1 MTPAGLV
8 RGDVS
13 SRLKDGDVIARNGIE
28 DILVGAV
35 PRNRRRLSQD
45 NAQTNK
51 ENNRRSVLN
60 NIHRVKPRNITEDD
74 GQDDVRV
81 DSTDF
86 YLDKGMTESSQGFTM
101 FSNGRFFGT
110 TSGIDCMGRSGSNIL
125 QKSVMS
131 DVLGHGVTSRRT
143 RNSNTRNEHS
153 RQLFY
158 SNDKTNN
165 RCVVQNRRFEQVTTF
180 SVSPHLQMAVEVA
193 KSLEIETHPFL
204 YSGYRRSPSPGY
216 NTPESPRSDTLNDD
230 LKTELSNE
238 YLLSPRRNLTIDNL
252 SIQQTHSKVRPVSS
266 NSNNRQV
273 PQPTQTNVATS
284 NSILRTRHLSD
295 SEHDKKDRLNQSRH
309 RGTGRKTRSI
319 HAWMSASSSA
329 IPEEPE
335 GPFGE
340 NKTLNSPHTQLKE
353 FDDEDEADSVFFSDN
368 NIFHTDADK
377 TLSPS
382 GSSSPASDC
391 LPNID
396 THKDTNRPNH
406 EAKNANTLTVTPF
419 LKSIPPGPKMTT
431 KINVS
436 PASTN
441 SLQRES
447 ALNSNTSSAFES
459 KPIIEKPKTQKM
471 PAKCGDMGIDTSKID
486 DFPEHLDSYS
496 ETLPLKH
503 RRPSMWNK
511 LRDLSPLSLLDR
523 VMTPTERTITSSPG
537 YTKAASSSKM
547 STASSDV
554 RRSDSKHERCP
565 NCGEMLQRAKPTLV
579 AVKGN
584 EKTFLSWILNKWGKR
599 KELQSFG
606 ATSQHRGYL
615 PHYCNFV
622 KTKTLHDR
630 SSSPALIT
638 TDDDDDVDDGYI
650 TNTEQTPSEK
660 TTSGRRKPRPVI
672 TKNKDDATGGKE
684 GGIIRAMSP
693 GSTGYDPSTLF
704 DRLREEG
711 LAARQPI
718 QIPTTA
724 DVTKDQDVTDTER
737 TKTED
742 DLAAKVDRLTS
753 EGVKDT
759 KSMSRTPIAPPP
771 SATKGKGRRTSCP
784 KKEKVV
790 KERKRKGKKK
800 EQTEEGEK
808 KEDAGQVTQ
817 VSEQREDGA
826 ETDKAVDIT
835 VDVKVPDLPT
845 VGPAGKE
852 RTKGK
857 RRKTTKQQISAPKAA
872 AGKKT
877 GIDTSD
883 QKTASFYDFGDL
895 TASTVR
901 EETMFKAPVIPS
913 YLNDR
918 MVLSLQ
924 SSRFELPMDMKS
936 LEKMTPQ
943 EYLRKHCIITTR
955 RRTLY
960 QKIFQKHRDK
970 DGSIHGKHV
979 LCKALKEVLV
989 NTISTDQVDDMCRML
1004 EVNETTSVDIKLFS
1018 GVAALAERILY
1029 PDFLTEDTADRT
1041 EYHKEK
1047 VECADFC
1054 ALEWKLHGLH
1064 VNGHVRKIL
1073 ETLG

>member
-1 MTPAGLV
+1 MLCSGTAWVSDTYKPKLLKDEQFFKDVRTIQSKDNVSPTGSTPRKLGIPRARSAPPRHRQHVGGDGIKSCEEKLNVGGAVASSAGSCIVMEHRPHSAQAQSKSGPTFYTQQTTTRSLEPATFRQNRAQSAN
-8 RGDVS
+8 RGLANNGRPLSSSGWTSRSRPSS
-13 SRLKDGDVIARNGIE
+13 SRPLGRPRSAWGSTQPHNRN
-28 DILVGAV
+28 VWKPASSV
-35 PRNRRRLSQD
+35 
-45 NAQTNK
+45 TNTHTS
-51 ENNRRSVLN
+51 ET
-60 NIHRVKPRNITEDD
+60 VK
-74 GQDDVRV
+74 RV
-81 DSTDF
+81 DAT
-86 YLDKGMTESSQGFTM
+86 
-101 FSNGRFFGT
+101 
-110 TSGIDCMGRSGSNIL
+110 
-125 QKSVMS
+125 
-131 DVLGHGVTSRRT
+131 H
-143 RNSNTRNEHS
+143 H
-153 RQLFY
+153 
-158 SNDKTNN
+158 
-165 RCVVQNRRFEQVTTF
+165 
-180 SVSPHLQMAVEVA
+180 
-193 KSLEIETHPFL
+193 THP
-204 YSGYRRSPSPGY
+204 SPAVSEIDI
-216 NTPESPRSDTLNDD
+216 NMAASESDEKERDVNFIVD
-230 LKTELSNE
+230 SN
-238 YLLSPRRNLTIDNL
+238 
-252 SIQQTHSKVRPVSS
+252 RPVSVQS
-266 NSNNRQV
+266 QRSRGRSPCHALGQGYS
-273 PQPTQTNVATS
+273 P
-284 NSILRTRHLSD
+284 SIPDPVQGQGYSPV
-295 SEHDKKDRLNQSRH
+295 QSR
-309 RGTGRKTRSI
+309 
-319 HAWMSASSSA
+319 SSNQGHQGNTN
-329 IPEEPE
+329 I
-335 GPFGE
+335 
-340 NKTLNSPHTQLKE
+340 
-353 FDDEDEADSVFFSDN
+353 FDDQPEVRAKS
-368 NIFHTDADK
+368 AC
-377 TLSPS
+377 
-382 GSSSPASDC
+382 SSR
-391 LPNID
+391 
-396 THKDTNRPNH
+396 TN
-406 EAKNANTLTVTPF
+406 K
-419 LKSIPPGPKMTT
+419 
-431 KINVS
+431 
-436 PASTN
+436 
-441 SLQRES
+441 
-447 ALNSNTSSAFES
+447 SSAFNSGAVTPDQER
-459 KPIIEKPKTQKM
+459 
-471 PAKCGDMGIDTSKID
+471 A
-486 DFPEHLDSYS
+486 
-496 ETLPLKH
+496 
-503 RRPSMWNK
+503 
-511 LRDLSPLSLLDR
+511 LSPWLDDPRIGLSVGFQADPSLLYFDR
-523 VMTPTERTITSSPG
+523 HSRCHNHNHLHHPLMLWRPQPACESSLEACGSPDLTTRPNSALGVMGAGSKGSGVGGRFSPAQR
-537 YTKAASSSKM
+537 YIDSHRPQ
-547 STASSDV
+547 TAP
-554 RRSDSKHERCP
+554 H
-565 NCGEMLQRAKPTLV
+565 T
-579 AVKGN
+579 
-584 EKTFLSWILNKWGKR
+584 R

-711 LAARQPI
+711 LAGSTSALNTTAHESTLGEEEFDLDPEVTVEGETESGLREVQTQTPVTDVRVQAGSPDQARQPI